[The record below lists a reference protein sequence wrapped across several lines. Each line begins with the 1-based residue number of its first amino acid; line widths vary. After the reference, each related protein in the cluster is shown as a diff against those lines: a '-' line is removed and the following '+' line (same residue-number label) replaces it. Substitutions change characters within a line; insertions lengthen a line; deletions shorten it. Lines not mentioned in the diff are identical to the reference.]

1 MGALDGKTIGVTE
14 WRMAKELAAMLE
26 KHGATVTVCPLVE
39 QQAVTSDDG
48 VAGFIARVIAGEL
61 DVMIFLT
68 GIGARSLAAAADAQG
83 KKDELLSALAR
94 TQIVVRGPKPVAALR
109 QLGVRIDVVPDEPTT
124 EGVIAA
130 VKKLELGGKTVG
142 VQLYA
147 VPNPVLRQALETM
160 RAKVLEVSPY
170 EYHLGSDESAVL
182 EFIKRIAEGAFDA
195 VTFTSAPQAKMLFSV
210 ASQAGLADDLRQAL
224 NDKTVVAA
232 IGPVAEKALN
242 EFGVTAEIKPD
253 RFVMGA
259 LVKAVVE
266 YFTAASGGAA
276 V

>member
-1 MGALDGKTIGVTE
+1 MGALDGKTIGITE

-26 KHGATVTVCPLVE
+26 KHGATVTTCPLVE
-39 QQAVTSDDG
+39 QQPVTSDDG
-48 VAGFIARVIAGEL
+48 VTDFIARVIAGDL

-83 KKDELLSALAR
+83 KKEQFLSALER
-94 TQIVVRGPKPVAALR
+94 LQVVVRGPKPVAALR
-109 QLGVRIDVVPDEPTT
+109 QLGVRIDVIPDEPTT

-130 VKKLELGGKTVG
+130 MKKLELGGKTVG

-147 VPNPVLRQALETM
+147 VPNPFLRQELEKM
-160 RAKVLEVSPY
+160 GAKVLEVSPY

-182 EFIKRIAEGAFDA
+182 EFIKKIGEGAFDV
-195 VTFTSAPQAKMLFSV
+195 VTFTSAPQAKTLFTV
-210 ASQAGLADDLRQAL
+210 ASQAGLADGLRQAL
-224 NDKTVVAA
+224 NDKTIVAV

-242 EFGVTAEIKPD
+242 AFGVNAKIKPD

-266 YFTAASGGAA
+266 YFTTASGGAA
-276 V
+276 I